1 MLIGTGEAAGVGALG
16 SADAADEER
25 HVGIFGRQRL
35 RLHFSGQNERRKR
48 GDCESNCKLHGFLST
63 GYDRSRLRT
72 NPKPADFFHNRI
84 AWQPSARLSSGL
96 AIKCL

>member
-1 MLIGTGEAAGVGALG
+1 LHAEIGVPGLGAGADLGCQVLAMLIGTGEAAEVGALG

-48 GDCESNCKLHGFLST
+48 GDCESNCKLS
-63 GYDRSRLRT
+63 LRWVLI
-72 NPKPADFFHNRI
+72 D
-84 AWQPSARLSSGL
+84 L
-96 AIKCL
+96 A